1 MKKHLLYIIIT
12 AVALCGCNPD
22 VALNSNE
29 NSPKIAEEILGMTVQ
44 EATKH
49 LEKNGFCF
57 GSKMEYADEYVF
69 SKDARFTEF
78 SYDAS
83 IMFMFGSF
91 EDTVKYASALHRM
104 ETEKSARDLY
114 WKWSHFAATVIRP
127 TYSFWNGSL
136 IVKDL
141 SISQQPARWTTY
153 CGGTQV
159 EQMIK
164 DRTDDYNNG
173 RITKEEYDSY
183 METYKQTQSQFWT
196 AYKRE
201 ADNINSADE
210 YYRNEESTGHP
221 KEIEMRVDM
230 NNGGR
235 IELYYSTTRNF
246 VVHWI

>member
-49 LEKNGFCF
+49 LEKNGYCF

-83 IMFMFGSF
+83 IMFMFGSY

-127 TYSFWNGSL
+127 TYSFWNGYLS
-136 IVKDL
+136 VKDE
-141 SISQQPARWTTY
+141 SISQQPARRTSY
-153 CGGTQV
+153 YGGTQV
-159 EQMIK
+159 EQMTK
-164 DRTDDYNNG
+164 DLTDDYNNG

-201 ADNINSADE
+201 ADNINSASE
-210 YYRNEESTGHP
+210 YYRNEESTSYP
-221 KEIEMRVDM
+221 KTIDMSVDM

-235 IELYYSTTRNF
+235 IELYYSTFNG